1 MLRQLIISRLAHRV
15 QMLVNNF
22 LVLSA
27 YFFDFTCC
35 LYVSHLPTS
44 STRAI
49 FPIFWPEVN
58 LSAMSGY
65 LAPSNIAETQF
76 DDDETGIRRRAGQRR
91 KLHSVLFFQRL

>member
-1 MLRQLIISRLAHRV
+1 MHNFSISRVVSNVSRPRFPV
-15 QMLVNNF
+15 LVF
-22 LVLSA
+22 HSPFSV
-27 YFFDFTCC
+27 
-35 LYVSHLPTS
+35 
-44 STRAI
+44 
-49 FPIFWPEVN
+49 PEVN